1 MQSQQ
6 NTWVIERPRNVIT
19 FAAVKVL
26 LFFELT
32 KLFEEKMQF
41 LGVFS
46 LRDVI
51 FA

>member
-1 MQSQQ
+1 VR
-6 NTWVIERPRNVIT
+6 TK
-19 FAAVKVL
+19 AAAKVL

-46 LRDVI
+46 LRDII